1 MPRDIP
7 RRRLDF
13 SFDPDAIPE
22 GFYADDPMLSLVPAA
37 LSLVFPEGERFF
49 VESVVHYKDRLSD
62 PVLRQRVADFAAQEG
77 MHSKAH
83 LALNAMLR
91 AQGLEVFE
99 DLERQVKF
107 LLRRGALTH
116 SRGGRLAITCALEH
130 FTAVMAEQLL
140 TNEELREA
148 FHPAVRGLWLWHAL
162 EETEHKSV
170 AFDVYEQV
178 DGSWARR
185 AAVMATTTLF
195 FVGFIALAHSRLRVA
210 RGRGRDLRA
219 FARTFGHF
227 WLSPGHFRK
236 LLPGYLRYYAPGFHP
251 DQNDAREL
259 VRHWRER
266 LFGVDG
272 MLEDLAAEAA

>member
-1 MPRDIP
+1 MERAIP

-13 SFDPDAIPE
+13 EFDPGAIPPA
-22 GFYADDPMLSLVPAA
+22 FYADDPMLSLVPAA

-49 VESVVHYKDRLSD
+49 VESVVHYRDEISD
-62 PVLRQRVADFAAQEG
+62 PELRRRIADFAAQEG

-83 LALNAMLR
+83 LALNSMLR

-107 LLRRGALTH
+107 LLRRGARTH
-116 SRGGRLAITCALEH
+116 SPAGRLAITCALEH

-140 TNEELREA
+140 ENPELREA

-170 AFDVYEQV
+170 AFDVYERV
-178 DGSWARR
+178 DGSYPRR
-185 AAVMATTTLF
+185 VAVMLTTTVF
-195 FVGFIALAHSRLRVA
+195 FVGFTAIAHYQLRQA
-210 RGRGRDLRA
+210 RGSGRDVGA
-219 FARTFGHF
+219 FARTFAHY
-227 WLSPGHFRK
+227 WLAPGHFRK
-236 LLPGYLRYYAPGFHP
+236 LLPGYLRYFAPGFHP
-251 DQNDAREL
+251 DQHDTSAL
-259 VRHWRER
+259 VREWRER

-272 MLEDLAAEAA
+272 TLTGLVADAA